1 MAARY
6 LGRMT
11 TLDTTASDD
20 LFTVR
25 GKIALVTGGTSGIG
39 LMIAR
44 GLVRRG
50 VKTYI
55 VSRALAQSQ
64 ATAAELSADGLCIGL
79 AADLAEPDGA
89 QRLSAELARRE
100 SRLHILI
107 NNAGASERGVIDTVT
122 MADWDR

>member
-1 MAARY
+1 MKARY

-39 LMIAR
+39 AMIAR

-55 VSRALAQSQ
+55 VSRSLTRSQ
-64 ATAAELSADGLCIGL
+64 ATAAELSAEGLCIGL
-79 AADLAEPDGA
+79 AADLAEPNGP
-89 QRLSAELARRE
+89 QQLGAELARR
-100 SRLHILI
+100 
-107 NNAGASERGVIDTVT
+107 
-122 MADWDR
+122 